1 MTSSLSAQ
9 TSNDCY
15 IRVKG
20 LMYVFCVRSWNITLG
35 TGELGFDGGIQGSG
49 IWDLGS
55 IDQPP
60 LDISGCEQEQSGI
73 PIESHFPTHVVQ
85 LN

>member
-49 IWDLGS
+49 IWDRSINPPWIFLGVNKNNLESQS
-55 IDQPP
+55 IVFTNP
-60 LDISGCEQEQSGI
+60 CCCT
-73 PIESHFPTHVVQ
+73 IE